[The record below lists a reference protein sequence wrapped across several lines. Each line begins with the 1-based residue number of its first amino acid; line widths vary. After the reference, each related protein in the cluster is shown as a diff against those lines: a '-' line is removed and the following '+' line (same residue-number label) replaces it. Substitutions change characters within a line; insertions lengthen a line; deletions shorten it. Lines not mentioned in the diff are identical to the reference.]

1 MALLD
6 VIVIALYFA
15 VVIGAGVYFSKKASR
30 DLRSYF
36 LGDKKMHWLV
46 LAMSGAV
53 SNFDV
58 TGTMWMVSVLYL
70 LGMKSWW
77 HHWMW
82 GVMLPAFGL
91 AYMAKWVRKSGVIT
105 GAEWM
110 KTRFGEDGGGK
121 AARAMYAVMAVIT
134 CTSFIGYAF
143 QGIGKFA
150 TVYIPLELLADWSPV
165 IKPLV
170 TTYQPKTLA
179 VLVLGITTLYVIM
192 GGLFGVVVTDV
203 IQTVVLTL
211 AGILIVGIAFV
222 KVTPEVAAQVAP
234 SSWSSWLPV
243 WRIPE
248 FHGTPNASYEMF
260 GLLTIVW
267 VIKGLFLNAGGPGQ
281 LYDFQRYLAA
291 RSPADASKLA
301 AAWPFFLVVR
311 WAMVAAIVMLA
322 LAGVGQVSDPE
333 MVMPAVLREYLPAGL
348 RGLVIAGLLAAF
360 MSTFSSTANSGA
372 SYIIKDIW
380 QPLFGKTSDERS
392 LVRMSYLATAAIV
405 VAGMVVGWFADS
417 IASIWGWIMMAL
429 GAAVIVPNLLR
440 WYWWR
445 INGWGYATGMAAGI
459 LLSILPLVRPG
470 LPVYLTFPVICAGS
484 LLAVVAAS
492 YLTEPT
498 DRATLK
504 SFYAEV
510 RPFGAWGKISRD
522 VAAVP
527 DGGRGGESGGEA
539 WRPVLNTLIAVAGI
553 TGLYLAPMYLVG
565 HWYLQTSAWL
575 FVSVTSAVIL
585 YYTWYRR
592 LGED

>member
-6 VIVIALYFA
+6 IIVIALYFA
-15 VVIGAGVYFSKKASR
+15 IVIGAGVYFSKKASR

-36 LGDKKMHWLV
+36 LGDKQMHWLL

-110 KTRFGEDGGGK
+110 KTRFGEDGGGR

-134 CTSFIGYAF
+134 CVSFIGYDF

-150 TVYIPLELLADWSPV
+150 AVYIPLELMADWSPL

-170 TTYQPKTLA
+170 TTYEPETLA
-179 VLVLGITTLYVIM
+179 LLVLGVTTLYVIM
-192 GGLFGVVVTDV
+192 GGLFGVVITDV
-203 IQTVVLTL
+203 IQTVILTM
-211 AGILIVGIAFV
+211 AAILIAGIAFV
-222 KVTPEVAAQVAP
+222 KVSPEAAARVVPVDFA
-234 SSWSSWLPV
+234 SWLPA

-248 FHGTPNASYEMF
+248 FHGTANASYEMF

-267 VIKGLFLNAGGPGQ
+267 IVKGLFLNAGGPGQ

-291 RSPADASKLA
+291 RSPKDASKLA

-322 LAGVGQVSDPE
+322 LGGVGEVTDPE

-348 RGLVIAGLLAAF
+348 KGLVIAGLLAAF

-372 SYIIKDIW
+372 SYIIKDVW
-380 QPLFGKTSDERS
+380 QPLFGRGQQDKG
-392 LVRMSYLATAAIV
+392 LIRMSYLATAGIV
-405 VAGMVVGWFADS
+405 IAGMVVGWFAES

-429 GAAVIVPNLLR
+429 GGAVIAPNLLR

-445 INGWGYATGMAAGI
+445 INGWGYAAGMAAGI
-459 LLSILPLVRPG
+459 VLSILPLARPD
-470 LPVYLTFPVICAGS
+470 LPVYVTFPVICAGS
-484 LLAVVAAS
+484 LLGAAAVSLITA
-492 YLTEPT
+492 PT
-498 DRATLK
+498 DREVLK
-504 SFYAEV
+504 KFYSEV
-510 RPFGAWGKISRD
+510 APFGLWGEIAKIAETPKD
-522 VAAVP
+522 PQAGCAFF
-527 DGGRGGESGGEA
+527 
-539 WRPVLNTLIAVAGI
+539 PVFNTMLAIVGI

-565 HWYLQTSAWL
+565 HWYPQALAWASVSAI
-575 FVSVTSAVIL
+575 TAAIL
-585 YYTWYRR
+585 YYTWYKR